1 MEIVRPKGMIANGV
15 FALDLYLGLKV
26 ELLNAVERLV
36 EEILELSPNTV
47 LVK

>member
-1 MEIVRPKGMIANGV
+1 MIANGL

-26 ELLNAVERLV
+26 KLLIVEERLV
-36 EEILELSPNTV
+36 REILELPLNTV